1 MIFPAQYKAKLEFAD
16 RIRRGDAAAVRHL
29 DELNAKFAHDVSGH
43 VDLLEDP
50 QWAPKPPPLP
60 PDSIHDAFQSQ
71 PSVDWDLKSREHFA
85 RLIKEIAENAP
96 EATKGAGS

>member
-1 MIFPAQYKAKLEFAD
+1 MHMIFPAQYKAKLEFAD

-60 PDSIHDAFQSQ
+60 PDSIQRVSITAF
-71 PSVDWDLKSREHFA
+71 R
-85 RLIKEIAENAP
+85 RLGSEKPRALC
-96 EATKGAGS
+96 ATHQRNR